1 MLESLEF
8 SKIVPCDSNYLY
20 KWHNMPCALD
30 RLIPYW
36 EKVSLREHPDTLVNG
51 GRVALDLHL
60 GPISIPWNLELSD
73 VVTGQQFKDTQ
84 ITGPFSFWSHTHKM
98 QAIND
103 SNSMLVENIKFSL
116 PLSEPFLIK
125 PFAVNKIKRL
135 FNYRMQVISN
145 DVKRHYKY
153 KDKNTMRILVS
164 GASGLVGDALVK
176 FLSSGGHQ
184 VLSLVRVE
192 STAADKITWFPP
204 KSSADEGYIDFNA
217 LEGLDAVVHLAGENI
232 ASGRWTES
240 QKKKIYDSRVL
251 GTNFLVD
258 QLLKLK
264 QPPKVLIAASAI
276 GFYGHSDTAT
286 FNEESPVGSG
296 FLSDTCIEWEKAAR
310 RAEEKGIRVVNAR
323 LGIVLDPKAGALAKM
338 LQLFSLGGGGILGSG
353 KQFMSWISLDDVIGA
368 IHHCIMNE
376 SIHGPVNLVSPEVV
390 TNAEF
395 TKILAKVLNRPAIF
409 PAPAF
414 ALRLVLGEMA
424 DALLLSSAKVEP
436 KVLQSTDYD
445 YSFSN
450 LELALR
456 HMLGK

>member
-1 MLESLEF
+1 MIENLEF
-8 SKIVPCDSNYLY
+8 SKIVPCDSYYLY
-20 KWHNMPCALD
+20 RWHNMPGALD

-36 EKVSLREHPDTLVNG
+36 EKVSVKEHPDGLFNG
-51 GRVALDLHL
+51 GRVALDLAF
-60 GPISIPWNLELSD
+60 GPLNIAWDLELSD
-73 VVTGQQFKDTQ
+73 VIEGEQFKDTQ
-84 ITGPFSFWSHTHKM
+84 IKGPFSFWSHIHKM

-116 PLSEPFLIK
+116 PFSDPFFIK

-145 DVKRHYKY
+145 DIKRHYKY
-153 KDKNTMRILVS
+153 KDKNTMKILIS

-176 FLSSGGHQ
+176 FFSSAGHQ
-184 VLSLVRVE
+184 VLRLVRHE
-192 STAADKITWFPP
+192 TTKADEIAWFPP
-204 KSSADEGYIDFNA
+204 KSSDDEGYIDLNA
-217 LEGLDAVVHLAGENI
+217 LEGVDAVIHLAGENI
-232 ASGRWTES
+232 ASGRWTEA
-240 QKKKIYDSRVL
+240 QKKKIYDSRIL

-264 QPPKVLIAASAI
+264 QAPKVFLSASAI
-276 GFYGHSDTAT
+276 GFYGHSDDKV
-286 FNEESPVGSG
+286 FNEQSASGSG
-296 FLSDTCIEWEKAAR
+296 FLADTCLEWEKAAQ
-310 RAEEKGIRVVNAR
+310 RAEEKGIRVVSAR

-338 LQLFSLGGGGILGSG
+338 LPLFSLGGGGILGSG
-353 KQFMSWISLDDVIGA
+353 KQFMSWIALDDVIGA
-368 IHHCIMNE
+368 MHHCIMNE
-376 SIHGPVNLVSPEVV
+376 AVRGPVNLVSPEVV

-395 TKILAKVLNRPAIF
+395 TKILAKVLARPAIF

-424 DALLLSSAKVEP
+424 DALLLSSTKVEP
-436 KVLQSTDYD
+436 KVLENTGYE

-450 LELALR
+450 LEAALR